1 MTHDNKL
8 QVEAI
13 KRGTVIDH
21 IPAQIGFKL
30 LSLFKLTETDQRI
43 TIGLNLPSGEMG
55 RKDLIKI
62 ENTFLSE
69 DQVDQLA
76 LYAPQATVN
85 RIDNYE
91 VVGKSRPSLPERIDN
106 VLVCPNSNC
115 ISHAEPVSS
124 SFAVRKRANDIALKC
139 KYCEKEFSHNVVLAN
154 YFRLVIKFWLPI
166 LSQTFYR
173 CNKGEIMSKTI
184 ATENAPAAIG
194 PYVQGVDL
202 GNMIITSGQ
211 IPVNPK
217 TGEVP
222 ADVAAQARQSLD
234 NVKAIVEAAGLK
246 VGDIVKTTVFVK
258 DLNDFATV
266 NATYE
271 AFFTEHN
278 ATFPARSCVEVAR
291 LPKDVK
297 IEIEAIAVRR

>member
-85 RIDNYE
+85 RIDNY
-91 VVGKSRPSLPERIDN
+91 
-106 VLVCPNSNC
+106 

-154 YFRLVIKFWLPI
+154 
-166 LSQTFYR
+166 
-173 CNKGEIMSKTI
+173 
-184 ATENAPAAIG
+184 
-194 PYVQGVDL
+194 
-202 GNMIITSGQ
+202 
-211 IPVNPK
+211 
-217 TGEVP
+217 
-222 ADVAAQARQSLD
+222 
-234 NVKAIVEAAGLK
+234 
-246 VGDIVKTTVFVK
+246 
-258 DLNDFATV
+258 
-266 NATYE
+266 
-271 AFFTEHN
+271 
-278 ATFPARSCVEVAR
+278 
-291 LPKDVK
+291 
-297 IEIEAIAVRR
+297 

>member
-91 VVGKSRPSLPERIDN
+91 VVGKSRPSLPERIEN
-106 VLVCPNSNC
+106 GLV
-115 ISHAEPVSS
+115 SHAEPVSS

-154 YFRLVIKFWLPI
+154 
-166 LSQTFYR
+166 
-173 CNKGEIMSKTI
+173 
-184 ATENAPAAIG
+184 
-194 PYVQGVDL
+194 
-202 GNMIITSGQ
+202 
-211 IPVNPK
+211 
-217 TGEVP
+217 
-222 ADVAAQARQSLD
+222 
-234 NVKAIVEAAGLK
+234 
-246 VGDIVKTTVFVK
+246 
-258 DLNDFATV
+258 
-266 NATYE
+266 
-271 AFFTEHN
+271 
-278 ATFPARSCVEVAR
+278 
-291 LPKDVK
+291 
-297 IEIEAIAVRR
+297 

>member
-91 VVGKSRPSLPERIDN
+91 VVVNRAQVCRSASTMCWSARTATVSAMPNRFHPALP
-106 VLVCPNSNC
+106 C
-115 ISHAEPVSS
+115 
-124 SFAVRKRANDIALKC
+124 
-139 KYCEKEFSHNVVLAN
+139 
-154 YFRLVIKFWLPI
+154 
-166 LSQTFYR
+166 
-173 CNKGEIMSKTI
+173 
-184 ATENAPAAIG
+184 ENAP
-194 PYVQGVDL
+194 
-202 GNMIITSGQ
+202 MISRSNANT
-211 IPVNPK
+211 
-217 TGEVP
+217 
-222 ADVAAQARQSLD
+222 
-234 NVKAIVEAAGLK
+234 VKK
-246 VGDIVKTTVFVK
+246 S
-258 DLNDFATV
+258 
-266 NATYE
+266 
-271 AFFTEHN
+271 
-278 ATFPARSCVEVAR
+278 FPIMWCW
-291 LPKDVK
+291 P
-297 IEIEAIAVRR
+297 INCGW

>member
-1 MTHDNKL
+1 MLDEKGIAWSLHSSIEEVMAEVDILYMTRVQKERLDPSEYANVKAQFVLRASDLHNAKANMKVLHPLPRVDEIATDVDKTPHAWYFQQAGNGIFARQAL
-8 QVEAI
+8 LA
-13 KRGTVIDH
+13 RGTVIDH

-154 YFRLVIKFWLPI
+154 
-166 LSQTFYR
+166 
-173 CNKGEIMSKTI
+173 
-184 ATENAPAAIG
+184 
-194 PYVQGVDL
+194 
-202 GNMIITSGQ
+202 
-211 IPVNPK
+211 
-217 TGEVP
+217 
-222 ADVAAQARQSLD
+222 
-234 NVKAIVEAAGLK
+234 
-246 VGDIVKTTVFVK
+246 
-258 DLNDFATV
+258 
-266 NATYE
+266 
-271 AFFTEHN
+271 
-278 ATFPARSCVEVAR
+278 
-291 LPKDVK
+291 
-297 IEIEAIAVRR
+297 